1 MEEECWYAFAASMS
15 RSFPNSNAVGALTQ
29 GAANKQILPWLV
41 GVALFMESL
50 DTTILNTAVPAV
62 ASALKVDPLS
72 MKAVLASYTLSLAI
86 FIPISGW
93 TADRFG
99 TRKVFAS
106 AIGIFTVGSCLCG
119 MASNI
124 HLLVACR
131 ILQGCGGAMMV
142 PVGRL
147 TLVRTF
153 PKSELIRAMSFV
165 SIPALI
171 APMLGPIA
179 GGLIV
184 GYLHWRFIF
193 FVNVPIGLLGLV
205 LVYFHLPDYREE
217 NTHPLDFVGLVLFG
231 SGISLL
237 SYVLEIFGEHTLSI
251 QEISSLLVLAILLL
265 AGYGVHGRS
274 IDFPLLRV
282 SLFKIRSFRI
292 AVYGSFITRIGIGGV
307 PFLLPLLYQLGLGY
321 TPIQSGLLIMPQA
334 LGALCV
340 KAVMRPLLKAFGY
353 RMVLVA
359 NTAII
364 GVLLAAFATIGT
376 KSSVAFILFL
386 AFCYGWFTSFQY
398 TCMNTL
404 VYADTNEEE
413 ASSASSIA
421 STMQQLSISFGVA
434 VAGLTSALFIP
445 RTNVTGGQQVIHGI
459 HDAFLLLGVL
469 TVVSGLVFAA
479 LRPGDGGDVSQQR
492 PTQHGG

>member
-1 MEEECWYAFAASMS
+1 MS
-15 RSFPNSNAVGALTQ
+15 QSVPNFDAVGALNR
-29 GAANKQILPWLV
+29 GVGSKQIVPWLV

-50 DTTILNTAVPAV
+50 DTTILNTAVPVV
-62 ASALKVDPLS
+62 AKALNVGPLS

-106 AIGIFTVGSCLCG
+106 AIGLFTVGSCLCG
-119 MASNI
+119 LASNI
-124 HLLVACR
+124 HLLIACR
-131 ILQGCGGAMMV
+131 VLQGCGGAMMV

-184 GYLHWRFIF
+184 GYLHWRVIF
-193 FVNVPIGLLGLV
+193 FLNVPVGLIGLL
-205 LVYFHLPDYREE
+205 LVYLHLPDYREK
-217 NTHPLDFVGLVLFG
+217 NTHALDFVGLVLFG
-231 SGISLL
+231 GGISLL
-237 SYVLEIFGEHTLSI
+237 SYVLEIFGEHTLSGW
-251 QEISSLLVLAILLL
+251 EITGLLFIAFVLL

-274 IDFPLLRV
+274 IAFPLLRL
-282 SLFKIRSFRI
+282 SLFKIRSFRV
-292 AVYGSFITRIGIGGV
+292 AVSGSFVTRIGIGGV

-334 LGALCV
+334 VGALCV
-340 KAVMRPLLKAFGY
+340 KAVMRPILRAFGY
-353 RMVLVA
+353 RAVLLA
-359 NTAII
+359 NTTII
-364 GVLLAAFATIGT
+364 GTLLAAFAKIGIQT
-376 KSSVAFILFL
+376 PVLWILLL
-386 AFCYGWFTSFQY
+386 AFAYGWFTSFQY
-398 TCMNTL
+398 TSMNTL
-404 VYADTNEEE
+404 VYADTDEDE

-421 STMQQLSISFGVA
+421 STMQQLSVSFGVA
-434 VAGLTSALFIP
+434 LAGLTTAIFIP
-445 RTNVTGGQQVIHGI
+445 RTYVRGEQVIHGI
-459 HDAFLLLGVL
+459 HNAFLLLAVL
-469 TVVSGLVFAA
+469 TVVSGLVFAGLKA
-479 LRPGDGGDVSQQR
+479 GDGGDVSQQKL
-492 PTQHGG
+492 THHGG